1 MAKTDEYYDLIIIGA
16 GPAGL
21 TAGIYGGRALL
32 KTLILEKSNV
42 GGRIYTTEEIVNYP
56 SIEETTGP
64 ELSEMMRKHAEAFG
78 VEIRTQA
85 VKSVDF
91 SGQEKIIETRKV
103 TYHATAVII
112 ATGTHAR
119 VLGIPGEV
127 EFTGRGVSYCAT
139 CDAEFYKGDTVA
151 VIGCGDQAVE
161 ESEFISKFADDV
173 EIISRHTD
181 GTMSCN
187 ATSAE
192 RAKQNPKIHVN
203 FATTIAAVYGE
214 ENVEGIT
221 LKDVVT
227 GEERDMPCQGV
238 FFFTGMDPNTDF
250 LQGQVPLDERGWIHT
265 GDNMATEVPGVFAA
279 GDVRAKFLR
288 QVSTAVGDGAAAAT
302 AAESYITKIYATAG
316 PIRADW
322 ANAKVN

>member
-1 MAKTDEYYDLIIIGA
+1 MSKTDEYFDLIIIGA

-21 TAGIYGGRALL
+21 AAGIYGGRALL
-32 KTLILEKSNV
+32 KTLILEKSNI
-42 GGRIYTTEEIVNYP
+42 GGRIFTTEEIVNYP
-56 SIEETTGP
+56 SIPETTGP

-91 SGQEKIIETRKV
+91 SGREKIIETRKI

-119 VLGIPGEV
+119 VLGVPGEV

-139 CDAEFYKGDTVA
+139 CDAEFYKGDTVV

-161 ESEFISKFADDV
+161 ESEFISKFADRV

-181 GTMSCN
+181 NTMSCN
-187 ATSAE
+187 AVAE
-192 RAKQNPKIHVN
+192 QRARQNPKININ
-203 FATTIAAVYGE
+203 FSTTIDEVVGE
-214 ENVEGIT
+214 ENVEGVV

-227 GEERDMPCQGV
+227 GEKREMDCQGV

-250 LQGQVPLDERGWIHT
+250 LKGQVPMDDRGWIHT
-265 GDNMATEVPGVFAA
+265 GDDMATEVPGVYAA

-302 AAESYITKIYATAG
+302 SAEKYITNIYATVG

-322 ANAKVN
+322 ANAKVD